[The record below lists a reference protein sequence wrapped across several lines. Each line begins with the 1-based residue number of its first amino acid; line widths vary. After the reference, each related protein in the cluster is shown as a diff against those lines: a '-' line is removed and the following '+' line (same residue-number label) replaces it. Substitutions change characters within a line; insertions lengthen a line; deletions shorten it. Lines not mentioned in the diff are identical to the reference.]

1 MREGQDEKAMIKWA
15 ARRGVPQKK
24 RLDHGFHGFRG
35 SHYAKAFV

>member
-1 MREGQDEKAMIKWA
+1 MREGQDEKAKIKWA

-24 RLDHGFHGFRG
+24 RLDHGFRFRG